1 MKKLSKYGLLLTV
14 GLVLVGCIGT
24 DIVEDI
30 IVDQS
35 LSINDRLLTL
45 AIGESFQFEADF
57 FDELGEQSSAEI
69 IWESSDDAIMSI
81 TSAGLASAV
90 AQGDVLIRAISGSA
104 RDSVMVSASSTTTFA
119 AAERTGSFRGL
130 RDYSVNGT
138 FTLTENGDDLELTF
152 SSNFIAS
159 RGPGLFVYLSN
170 NATRVTGGV
179 EVGQLM
185 QNSGTQTYII
195 SRTAAQLDTYN
206 HVLIYCR
213 PFGVAFGTGQF
224 NN

>member
-1 MKKLSKYGLLLTV
+1 MKKLSKYGLLLLV
-14 GLVLVGCIGT
+14 GMVLVGCIGT

-57 FDELGEQSSAEI
+57 FDELGEQASADI
-69 IWESSDDAIMSI
+69 IWESSDEAIMSI
-81 TSAGLASAV
+81 TSEGLASAV
-90 AQGDVLIRAISGSA
+90 TQGDVIIRAISGSA

-119 AAERTGSFRGL
+119 AAERSGNFIGL
-130 RDYSVNGT
+130 RDYDVRGT

-159 RGPGLFVYLSN
+159 RGPGLFVFLSN
-170 NATRVTGGV
+170 SATRVTGGV

-185 QNSGTQTYII
+185 QNSGAQTYTI
-195 SRTAAQLDTYN
+195 SGTQAQLGTYN

-224 NN
+224 DN